1 MITIALIEPK
11 IPQNTGTIART
22 CAANHW
28 DLHLV
33 GEMGFSLEDKYLKRA
48 GLDYW
53 DYVSYTRHESVDAY
67 LDGLQEKR
75 CALLTT
81 KSSLLYTKCTFQKG
95 DVLIFGSETEGVPQE
110 YHTKFKER
118 SYTIPMAETGIRSL
132 NLAVSVGIV
141 GFEAVRQINAGK

>member
-1 MITIALIEPK
+1 MITIALIQPK

-33 GEMGFSLEDKYLKRA
+33 GDLGFSLDDKYLKRA

-53 DYVSYTRHESVDAY
+53 DYVSYQLFPSETEY
-67 LDGLQEKR
+67 LEILKSKR
-75 CALLTT
+75 CHLLTT
-81 KSSLLYTKCTFQKG
+81 KSSNIYTESTFKKG
-95 DVLIFGSETEGVPQE
+95 DVLIFGSETDGVSSDF
-110 YHTKFKER
+110 HHDFSDC
-118 SYTIPMAETGIRSL
+118 SYTIPMAEDGIRSL

-141 GFEAVRQINAGK
+141 GFEALRQIRGPH